1 MPTAA
6 RRMLHNWRYLCEI
19 SAVSPVYMMFA
30 VIAAGAAAM
39 LGFYG
44 KQECGTR
51 LDAIFN
57 IFR

>member
-1 MPTAA
+1 
-6 RRMLHNWRYLCEI
+6 
-19 SAVSPVYMMFA
+19 MMFA
-30 VIAAGAAAM
+30 VIGAGAAAM